1 MYLVRLSILLL
12 VCSAMFGC
20 RPSMAFIHDYK
31 LYENGNPKSEADI
44 DSIKSSA
51 FSFYKFE
58 DSQSHSTEYFE
69 NGRLKSEEWSQGH
82 QPVSKLAF
90 YENGQ
95 LKSEERF
102 FNGKLVYGIYYTA
115 NGQVERT
122 TGNLMDWITR
132 KNL

>member
-1 MYLVRLSILLL
+1 MYLIRLTIMLL

-20 RPSMAFIHDYK
+20 RPQSAFIHDYK

-44 DSIKSSA
+44 DSIKSQF
-51 FSFYKFE
+51 FSYKYE
-58 DSQSHSTEYFE
+58 YYQSHLTEYFE

-82 QPVSKLAF
+82 QPGSKLEF

-95 LKSEERF
+95 LKSEERYL
-102 FNGKLVYGIYYTA
+102 NGKLVYGIYYTA
-115 NGQVERT
+115 NGQTERT
-122 TGNLMDWITR
+122 TGNLMDWFTL